1 MRKKEYVILC
11 ILFVFLTIFL
21 LTIDY
26 CGVLSLCYIE
36 VEKFNMDFW
45 SLFINST
52 IVICLYVITYVLI
65 DKNHI
70 KQEDNKKNVAK
81 LLLQKTY
88 GECLDDIKRMESK
101 DYRTAMANKINF
113 DNSIGDEPVY
123 QKLMESPFDNHEMIL
138 SFAKEGVIKAETLE
152 KYLNIKREFRVFII
166 ASMTFYDRYEIAV
179 KFKGD
184 LDAMIEEALRALE

>member
-1 MRKKEYVILC
+1 MRKKKYTIMFIFFML
-11 ILFVFLTIFL
+11 LTIFL
-21 LTIDY
+21 LAIDY
-26 CGVLSLCYIE
+26 YGVLSLCYIE
-36 VEKFNMDFW
+36 VERFNIDFW

-65 DKNHI
+65 DKNRI

-88 GECLDDIKRMESK
+88 GECLDDIKRIESK
-101 DYRTAMANKINF
+101 DYRTAMASKINF

-152 KYLNIKREFRVFII
+152 KYLNVKSEFRVFII
-166 ASMTFYDRYEIAV
+166 ASMTFYDRYEIAI
-179 KFKGD
+179 KLKGE
-184 LDAMIEEALRALE
+184 LDRIIEDALRELE

>member
-1 MRKKEYVILC
+1 MRKKKYTIMFIFFML
-11 ILFVFLTIFL
+11 LTIFL
-21 LTIDY
+21 LAIDY
-26 CGVLSLCYIE
+26 YGVLSLCYIE
-36 VEKFNMDFW
+36 VERFNIDFW

-65 DKNHI
+65 DKNRI

-88 GECLDDIKRMESK
+88 GECLDDIKRIESK
-101 DYRTAMANKINF
+101 DYRTAMASKINF

-152 KYLNIKREFRVFII
+152 KYLNVKSEFRVFII
-166 ASMTFYDRYEIAV
+166 ASMTFYDRYEIAI
-179 KFKGD
+179 KLKGE
-184 LDAMIEEALRALE
+184 LDGIIEDALRELE

>member
-1 MRKKEYVILC
+1 MGKRNCIVIC
-11 ILFVFLTIFL
+11 ILISIICLMLFFL
-21 LTIDY
+21 DY
-26 CGVLSLCYIE
+26 YDVLSKNNIHIWRI
-36 VEKFNMDFW
+36 NIDFW
-45 SLFINST
+45 SMLINSV
-52 IVICLYVITYVLI
+52 IVIVLYIITYVLI
-65 DKNHI
+65 DKRRI
-70 KQEDNKKNVAK
+70 KQEENKKNIAN
-81 LLLQKTY
+81 LLLRKVY
-88 GECLDDIKRMESK
+88 SECLDDIKRMESK
-101 DYRTAMANKINF
+101 DYRTAMASKINF

-184 LDAMIEEALRALE
+184 LDAMIEEALRALG